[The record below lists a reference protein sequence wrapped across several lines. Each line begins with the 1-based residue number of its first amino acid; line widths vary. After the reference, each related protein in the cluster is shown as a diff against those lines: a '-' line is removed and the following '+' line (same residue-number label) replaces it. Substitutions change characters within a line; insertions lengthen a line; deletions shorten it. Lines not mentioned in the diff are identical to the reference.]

1 MADSSQEEK
10 QNFLREKIL
19 EKGYDTNQFVQF
31 LIDKKGENGAD
42 VAVWT
47 MPDLKKVVKEF
58 IILNGGEIEEEE
70 PPKQETK
77 APKKISM
84 FDFLGETKQQPKA
97 KTQIQI
103 QKQGIEPVKPQTKTE
118 IQPQPQKEQTPNSS
132 STNNNS
138 NVSLNRTVSLT
149 GNESDYGV
157 IIAETKKCKPC
168 EVTDIGKAQ
177 NVIISLSNPEKK
189 EGGFLKK
196 AYMTYLIST
205 LPVSY
210 KVRRR
215 YSDFTWL
222 RNALLNHFPANLIPP
237 IPKRNRFGADPFSEQ
252 FVSKRSRGLEK
263 FLNYLSKD
271 PIIKRSQLY
280 FDFLYIG
287 AEVDFNSKKKVYE
300 KVKPVTEVQE
310 FRDENEKVNLLITG
324 EKEGYLENIKDNT
337 NININLLKKLNVSLK
352 SLFDEMNN
360 VINRMDEISKLWE
373 QIYKASEKYF
383 DNNTT
388 CESFNKM
395 STLFKTWSSVLK
407 EQNTIVNIDIREHFK
422 FIRKNFSSLKDLVNS
437 IDTHKYNYQ
446 KNVKNLMSK
455 KEDLFKKGDPSKWE
469 LDPKNKL
476 DFSMIA
482 NDKKTAIFK
491 MCPKETSNAIN
502 LKEFYGYYLNR
513 AISEYER
520 MRNLNGIL
528 NKDIITSNIN
538 KLTQIS
544 SKFHSCVAEINSALD
559 TAALNKGNDQK
570 CQLKRIP
577 LDESLLK

>member
-103 QKQGIEPVKPQTKTE
+103 QKQGIEPAKPQTKTE
-118 IQPQPQKEQTPNSS
+118 IQIQPQKEQTPNSS

>member
-103 QKQGIEPVKPQTKTE
+103 QKQGIEPAKPQTKTE
-118 IQPQPQKEQTPNSS
+118 IQIQPQKEQTPNSS

-157 IIAETKKCKPC
+157 IIAETKKCKSC

>member
-252 FVSKRSRGLEK
+252 FVSKRSRGLE
-263 FLNYLSKD
+263 
-271 PIIKRSQLY
+271 
-280 FDFLYIG
+280 
-287 AEVDFNSKKKVYE
+287 
-300 KVKPVTEVQE
+300 
-310 FRDENEKVNLLITG
+310 
-324 EKEGYLENIKDNT
+324 
-337 NININLLKKLNVSLK
+337 
-352 SLFDEMNN
+352 
-360 VINRMDEISKLWE
+360 
-373 QIYKASEKYF
+373 
-383 DNNTT
+383 
-388 CESFNKM
+388 
-395 STLFKTWSSVLK
+395 
-407 EQNTIVNIDIREHFK
+407 
-422 FIRKNFSSLKDLVNS
+422 NF
-437 IDTHKYNYQ
+437 
-446 KNVKNLMSK
+446 
-455 KEDLFKKGDPSKWE
+455 
-469 LDPKNKL
+469 
-476 DFSMIA
+476 
-482 NDKKTAIFK
+482 
-491 MCPKETSNAIN
+491 
-502 LKEFYGYYLNR
+502 
-513 AISEYER
+513 
-520 MRNLNGIL
+520 
-528 NKDIITSNIN
+528 
-538 KLTQIS
+538 
-544 SKFHSCVAEINSALD
+544 
-559 TAALNKGNDQK
+559 
-570 CQLKRIP
+570 
-577 LDESLLK
+577 